1 MTSCGLVC
9 ILQQAV
15 TPREDPLKVADPEIF
30 DDNDFYHHILQEF
43 IQHKNSYDP
52 VILTK

>member
-1 MTSCGLVC
+1 MFPVLLWAL
-9 ILQQAV
+9 LQDTA
-15 TPREDPLKVADPEIF
+15 PREDPLKVADPEIF
-30 DDNDFYHHILQEF
+30 DDSDFYHHILQEF